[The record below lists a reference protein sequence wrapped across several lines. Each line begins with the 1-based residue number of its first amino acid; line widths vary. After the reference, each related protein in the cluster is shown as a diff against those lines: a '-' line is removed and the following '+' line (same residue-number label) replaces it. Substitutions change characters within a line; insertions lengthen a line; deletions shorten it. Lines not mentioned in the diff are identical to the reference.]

1 MKEEGEERGEEE
13 EEWKDKIVGEGG
25 GQTLSSVIATT
36 D

>member
-25 GQTLSSVIATT
+25 QTLSSVIATT